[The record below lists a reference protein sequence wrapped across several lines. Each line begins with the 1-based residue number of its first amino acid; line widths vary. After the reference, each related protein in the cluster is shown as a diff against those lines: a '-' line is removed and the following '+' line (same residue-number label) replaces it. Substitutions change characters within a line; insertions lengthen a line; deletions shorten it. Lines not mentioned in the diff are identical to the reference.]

1 MSEILSGGSERPM
14 LIGLVFIAGIVI
26 LAFWL
31 ANLVSGICRAVRV
44 ITDEVAV

>member
-1 MSEILSGGSERPM
+1 VSEILSGGSERPM

-31 ANLVSGICRAVRV
+31 ANLVSWHLSCR
-44 ITDEVAV
+44 TGDY